1 VKKSEDSPQ
10 QLNPMRRVLA
20 NFWILI
26 RGRGAAA
33 IMAFG
38 ATALMARSLGP
49 AEFGMVVLIHTYAML
64 IRALLDFG
72 SVDAIVRFGVPAH
85 DAGDSHALGRLIK
98 VCRRIDKQA
107 SITAALLALAVAPFA
122 GPSMGMDNNHVMLLM
137 AYSVVLITTGTG
149 TASGI
154 LRLYDRFDILGR
166 QMTISPTIRFMG
178 VVIAWWL
185 SAPIQVFVA
194 IWASGYAA
202 ENFYLMWHAKHK
214 YNTHIKE
221 ALAGVSIKD
230 AKLSDFDGLR
240 HFLWVTYWQSNLD
253 ILPKHITTV
262 LVGYLLGP
270 AEAGLLRLA
279 RELSSML
286 SKPAILIRQVIF
298 VDLTRNWNQ
307 GNQAFDVIAYRTA
320 LLGGALGSLFVLTSY
335 FFGEHLLAT
344 LLGQQFVAAKS
355 ILTFML
361 LAATLDLVASPLR
374 SAIYA
379 MGYAAK
385 AMRLYV
391 VSTSIYL
398 ILFVVLT
405 AKMGL
410 IGAGLA
416 ASAAAAV
423 PLIGMLM
430 LIRGNRPDNSKN

>member
-1 VKKSEDSPQ
+1 
-10 QLNPMRRVLA
+10 
-20 NFWILI
+20 
-26 RGRGAAA
+26 
-33 IMAFG
+33 
-38 ATALMARSLGP
+38 
-49 AEFGMVVLIHTYAML
+49 VVLIHTYAML
-64 IRALLDFG
+64 IRALLDFD
-72 SVDAIVRFGVPAH
+72 SVDAIVRYGVPAH
-85 DAGDSHALGRLIK
+85 DESDSHTLGRLIR
-98 VCRRIDKQA
+98 VCRRIDRKS
-107 SITAALLALAVAPFA
+107 SIAATLIALIVAPVA
-122 GPSMGMDNNHVMLLM
+122 GPFMGMDSQHVMLLA
-137 AYSVVLITTGTG
+137 AYSLVLLTTGIG
-149 TASGI
+149 TAAGI

-166 QMTISPTIRFMG
+166 QMTIAPTIRFIG

-194 IWASGYAA
+194 IWAAGYAA
-202 ENFYLMWHAKHK
+202 EHLYILWHAKHK
-214 YNTHIKE
+214 YNTHIKQ
-221 ALAGVSIKD
+221 ALAGVSVKD
-230 AKLSDFDGLR
+230 AKLSDFNGLR

-298 VDLTRNWNQ
+298 VDLTRSWNQ
-307 GNQAFDVIAYRTA
+307 GNQAFDAIAYRTA
-320 LLGGALGSLFVLTSY
+320 MLGGALGLLFVIASY
-335 FFGEHLLAT
+335 FFGEHLLAA

-361 LAATLDLVASPLR
+361 LAATLDLAASPLR
-374 SAIYA
+374 SALYA

-398 ILFVVLT
+398 VLFVLLT

-416 ASAAAAV
+416 ASAAAAL
-423 PLIGMLM
+423 PLVGMLL
-430 LIRGNRPDNSKN
+430 LIRGNKPDK

>member
-1 VKKSEDSPQ
+1 MNKSEDSLK

-49 AEFGMVVLIHTYAML
+49 SDFGMVVLIHTYAML
-64 IRALLDFG
+64 MRALVDFG
-72 SVDAIVRFGVPAH
+72 STQAIVRYGVPAH

-194 IWASGYAA
+194 IWAIAYAT
-202 ENFYLMWHAKHK
+202 EHLYMLWQAKLK

-221 ALAGVSIKD
+221 ALAGVSVKD
-230 AKLSDFDGLR
+230 AKLSDCDGLR

-423 PLIGMLM
+423 PLIGMLV
-430 LIRGNRPDNSKN
+430 LIRGNRPDK

>member
-1 VKKSEDSPQ
+1 MKKSEDSPQ

-107 SITAALLALAVAPFA
+107 SITAALLAFAVAPFA
-122 GPSMGMDNNHVMLLM
+122 GPFIGMDNQHVVLLM
-137 AYSVVLITTGTG
+137 AYSLVLITTGTG
-149 TASGI
+149 TATGI
-154 LRLYDRFDILGR
+154 LRMYDRFDILGR
-166 QMTISPTIRFMG
+166 QMTIAPTIRFIG

-185 SAPIQVFVA
+185 SAPIQLFVA
-194 IWASGYAA
+194 IWAIAYAA

-214 YNTHIKE
+214 YNTHIKHT
-221 ALAGVSIKD
+221 LAGVSVKG
-230 AKLSDFDGLR
+230 ASLADFNGLR
-240 HFLWVTYWQSNLD
+240 HFLWVTYWQSNLYV
-253 ILPKHITTV
+253 LPKHITTV

-270 AEAGLLRLA
+270 TEAGLLRLA

-307 GNQAFDVIAYRTA
+307 GNKAFDVIAYHTA
-320 LLGGALGSLFVLTSY
+320 LLGGALGLLFVLTSY

-344 LLGQQFVAAKS
+344 LLGRQFVAANVV
-355 ILTFML
+355 LTFML
-361 LAATLDLVASPLR
+361 LAASLDLAASPLR
-374 SAIYA
+374 SALYA

-385 AMRLYV
+385 TMRLYV
-391 VSTSIYL
+391 VSTTMYL
-398 ILFVVLT
+398 GLFVVLT
-405 AKMGL
+405 KDMGL
-410 IGAGLA
+410 IGAGVA
-416 ASAAAAV
+416 ASVAAAL
-423 PLIGMLM
+423 PLIGMLV
-430 LIRGNRPDNSKN
+430 LIGGNRQDSSKS

>member
-1 VKKSEDSPQ
+1 MNKSEDSLK

-49 AEFGMVVLIHTYAML
+49 TEFGMVVLIHTYAML

-107 SITAALLALAVAPFA
+107 SITAALLAFAVAPFA
-122 GPSMGMDNNHVMLLM
+122 GPYMDMDNNHIMLLM

-221 ALAGVSIKD
+221 ALAGVSVKD
-230 AKLSDFDGLR
+230 AKLSDCDGLR

-320 LLGGALGSLFVLTSY
+320 LLGGLLGMLFVVTSY
-335 FFGEHLLAT
+335 FFGEHLLGT

-374 SAIYA
+374 SSIYA

-423 PLIGMLM
+423 PLIGMLV
-430 LIRGNRPDNSKN
+430 LIRGNRPDK

>member
-1 VKKSEDSPQ
+1 MNKSEDFLK

-38 ATALMARSLGP
+38 ATALMARTLGP

-85 DAGDSHALGRLIK
+85 DAGDSHALDRLIK

-107 SITAALLALAVAPFA
+107 SITAALLAFAVAPFA
-122 GPSMGMDNNHVMLLM
+122 GPSMGMDNQHVMLLM
-137 AYSVVLITTGTG
+137 AYSLVLITAGTG

-154 LRLYDRFDILGR
+154 LRLHDRFDILGR
-166 QMTISPTIRFMG
+166 QMTIAPTIRFVC
-178 VVIAWWL
+178 VVLAWWL
-185 SAPIQVFVA
+185 RAPIQVFVT
-194 IWASGYAA
+194 IWAIAYAA
-202 ENFYLMWHAKHK
+202 ENFYTMWHAKHK

-221 ALAGVSIKD
+221 VLVGVSVKD
-230 AKLSDFDGLR
+230 AKLSDFNGLR

-253 ILPKHITTV
+253 LLPKHITTV
-262 LVGYLLGP
+262 LVGHLLGP

-307 GNQAFDVIAYRTA
+307 GNQAFDIIAYRTA
-320 LLGGALGSLFVLTSY
+320 LLGGALGLLFVMASY

-355 ILTFML
+355 VLTLML
-361 LAATLDLVASPLR
+361 LAATLDLAASPLR

-385 AMRLYV
+385 AMRIYV

-398 ILFVVLT
+398 TLFLVLT

-410 IGAGLA
+410 IGAGVA
-416 ASAAAAV
+416 ASAAAAL
-423 PLIGMLM
+423 PLIGMLV
-430 LIRGNRPDNSKN
+430 LIHGNGQESSS

>member
-1 VKKSEDSPQ
+1 MKKSEDSPQ

-122 GPSMGMDNNHVMLLM
+122 GPSIGMDNNHVMLLM

-221 ALAGVSIKD
+221 ALAGVSVKD
-230 AKLSDFDGLR
+230 AKLSDCDGLR

-355 ILTFML
+355 ILTLML
-361 LAATLDLVASPLR
+361 LAATLDLTASPLR
-374 SAIYA
+374 SALYA

-391 VSTSIYL
+391 VSTTMYL
-398 ILFVVLT
+398 GLFVVLT
-405 AKMGL
+405 KDMGL
-410 IGAGLA
+410 IGAGVA
-416 ASAAAAV
+416 ASVAAAL
-423 PLIGMLM
+423 PLIGMLV
-430 LIRGNRPDNSKN
+430 LIRGNRQDSPKS

>member
-1 VKKSEDSPQ
+1 MNKSEDSLK
-10 QLNPMRRVLA
+10 QLNPMRRVLT

-38 ATALMARSLGP
+38 ATALMARTLGP

-107 SITAALLALAVAPFA
+107 SITAALLAFAAAPFA
-122 GPSMGMDNNHVMLLM
+122 GPSMGMDNQHVMLLM

-149 TASGI
+149 TATGI

-178 VVIAWWL
+178 VVIAWWS

-202 ENFYLMWHAKHK
+202 ENFYLMWHAKRK

-221 ALAGVSIKD
+221 ALAGVSVKD
-230 AKLSDFDGLR
+230 AKLSDCDGLR

-298 VDLTRNWNQ
+298 ADLTRNWNQ

-320 LLGGALGSLFVLTSY
+320 LLGGALGLLFVVTSY

-355 ILTFML
+355 VLTLML
-361 LAATLDLVASPLR
+361 LAATLDLAASPLR
-374 SAIYA
+374 SALYA
-379 MGYAAK
+379 MGYATK

-391 VSTSIYL
+391 LSTTMYL
-398 ILFVVLT
+398 GLFVVLT
-405 AKMGL
+405 KDMGL
-410 IGAGLA
+410 IGAGVA
-416 ASAAAAV
+416 ASVAAAV
-423 PLIGMLM
+423 PLIGMLV
-430 LIRGNRPDNSKN
+430 LIRGNRQDSPKS

>member
-1 VKKSEDSPQ
+1 MNKSEDSLK

-33 IMAFG
+33 IMAFV
-38 ATALMARSLGP
+38 ATALMARTLGP
-49 AEFGMVVLIHTYAML
+49 AEFGMVILIHTYAMF
-64 IRALLDFG
+64 IRALLDFD
-72 SVDAIVRFGVPAH
+72 SVDAVVRYGVPAH
-85 DAGDSHALGRLIK
+85 DESDSHTLGRLIR
-98 VCRRIDKQA
+98 VCRRIDWQS
-107 SITAALLALAVAPFA
+107 SIAATLIALIVAPFA
-122 GPSMGMDNNHVMLLM
+122 GPSMGMDSHHVMLLM
-137 AYSVVLITTGTG
+137 AYSVVLLTTGVG
-149 TASGI
+149 TAAGI
-154 LRLYDRFDILGR
+154 LRLYNRFDILGR
-166 QMTISPTIRFMG
+166 QMTIAPTIRFIG
-178 VVIAWWL
+178 AIFAWWL
-185 SAPIQVFVA
+185 SASIQVFVA
-194 IWASGYAA
+194 IWAIAYAT
-202 ENFYLMWHAKHK
+202 EHLYMLWQAKLK

-230 AKLSDFDGLR
+230 AKLSDFNGLH

-253 ILPKHITTV
+253 ILPKHITTM

-320 LLGGALGSLFVLTSY
+320 LLGGALGLLFVMASY
-335 FFGEHLLAT
+335 FFGEHLLGT

-416 ASAAAAV
+416 ASVAAAV

-430 LIRGNRPDNSKN
+430 LIRGSRPDNSKN